1 MDTGKPPTTST
12 TNNPISHA
20 MPITPLSS
28 LLLELRPPPGEQPAK
43 AFLLFDWM
51 VTPILIRVV
60 YVLGSLWWI
69 YQSLQ
74 VMFSKNEGAANFARM
89 MGESAPSQF
98 WSGFWMLVIGL
109 VGIRIACESMI
120 VMYRLY
126 DNVRAIR
133 VKMAG

>member
-1 MDTGKPPTTST
+1 MDTSKPPTTTPAT
-12 TNNPISHA
+12 TAGHT
-20 MPITPLSS
+20 MPLTPLSS
-28 LLLELRPPPGEQPAK
+28 LLLDLKPPAGEPPAK

-69 YQSLQ
+69 YQSLR
-74 VMFSKNEGAANFARM
+74 VMFGGNQTANDFARLV
-89 MGESAPSQF
+89 GERAPSQF
-98 WSGFWMLVIGL
+98 WNGLLMLVVGL

-120 VMYRLY
+120 VLYRLY

>member
-1 MDTGKPPTTST
+1 MDSSKPPALTTTPATTTTSHT
-12 TNNPISHA
+12 
-20 MPITPLSS
+20 MPLTPLSS
-28 LLLELRPPPGEQPAK
+28 LLLDIKPPAGEPPAK

-60 YVLGSLWWI
+60 YVLGSSWWI
-69 YQSLQ
+69 YQSLR
-74 VMFSKNEGAANFARM
+74 VMFGGDDASRAVAQM
-89 MGESAPSQF
+89 MGQNLF
-98 WSGFWMLVIGL
+98 WSGFLMLVVGL

-120 VMYRLY
+120 VLYRLY